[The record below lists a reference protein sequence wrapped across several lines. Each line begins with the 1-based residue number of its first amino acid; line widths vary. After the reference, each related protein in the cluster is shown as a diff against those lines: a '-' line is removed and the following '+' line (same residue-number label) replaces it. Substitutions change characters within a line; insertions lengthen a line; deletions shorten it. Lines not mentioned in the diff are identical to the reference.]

1 MRFGCSFTQ
10 EWHIGGLKMLT
21 FEIVFQIADF
31 WKQYRYR
38 LRVIY
43 KNAQCIWNCVRVGI
57 AFEFIS
63 QLLKEYVL

>member
-21 FEIVFQIADF
+21 FEIVFQILDF
-31 WKQYRYR
+31 WKQYRCR

-43 KNAQCIWNCVRVGI
+43 KKMRSASEI
-57 AFEFIS
+57 ASE
-63 QLLKEYVL
+63 